1 MAAGSKTMNDT
12 VKNQQ
17 SDGDSKAD
25 AIAAVVLIVVF
36 VAACVFWI
44 STQ

>member
-1 MAAGSKTMNDT
+1 MSDP
-12 VKNQQ
+12 VKVPEN
-17 SDGDSKAD
+17 SDSTAD
-25 AIAAVVLIVVF
+25 AIAALVLIVVF